1 MRGGFNM
8 VKLMVFNR
16 DEEYIGDVSNLI
28 SANQSIEL
36 NGEDFITFETL
47 DNNIEKGYRILY
59 HDRKVDRFY
68 EYIVQEKNEYKEGN
82 VVVNDIYAE
91 NSLAET
97 VGDFIEDKR
106 SINQRVG
113 HAVERALEP
122 TRWSIGEVYDS
133 QELGTVTFY
142 RTNARA
148 AINDIVE
155 EWQLELKTE
164 ITWDAKA
171 KKIRRKLH
179 FLNHIGEFRGN
190 RLTYTRDILEIKR
203 KTLPR
208 DIVTALYGFGKGE
221 ETESGGY
228 GRRIDFSSINNGK
241 SYVEN
246 NEARELWGRPDNNGK
261 KVHSFGKVEFDN
273 ITDKERLLER
283 TKSELE
289 KLSKPAVS
297 YEVKILDFF
306 RLSGSEHDYVE
317 EGDTV
322 KILDRDFVPAINYNT
337 RVLEIERD
345 LINEEDTTITLGEL
359 VRNIADRES
368 EQDKEL
374 EDINKELLDWG
385 SDDDDDWDP
394 GGLPDYE
401 RAKDLVKA
409 VPALSIGLSSWVD
422 VNEVDAVS
430 FDGSGRVNSLKDV
443 ISNKV
448 IYEQRDMRYR
458 PSIKNMDG
466 RRWVSF
472 NPDPR
477 TLLRWEYDKD
487 RPEDAIQQHGQ
498 FLNHLN
504 KDETVRTIYIVYYD
518 RTPDVV
524 SRDFTSRPPAE
535 ATQNVRKIRN
545 ASNSFPT
552 GYSSPLGYQ
561 IGRASCRERV

>member
-1 MRGGFNM
+1 M

-122 TRWSIGEVYDS
+122 TRWNIGEVYDN

-179 FLNHIGEFRGN
+179 FLNYIGEFRGN

-208 DIVTALYGFGKGE
+208 
-221 ETESGGY
+221 
-228 GRRIDFSSINNGK
+228 
-241 SYVEN
+241 
-246 NEARELWGRPDNNGK
+246 
-261 KVHSFGKVEFDN
+261 
-273 ITDKERLLER
+273 
-283 TKSELE
+283 
-289 KLSKPAVS
+289 
-297 YEVKILDFF
+297 
-306 RLSGSEHDYVE
+306 
-317 EGDTV
+317 
-322 KILDRDFVPAINYNT
+322 
-337 RVLEIERD
+337 
-345 LINEEDTTITLGEL
+345 TI
-359 VRNIADRES
+359 S
-368 EQDKEL
+368 
-374 EDINKELLDWG
+374 
-385 SDDDDDWDP
+385 
-394 GGLPDYE
+394 
-401 RAKDLVKA
+401 
-409 VPALSIGLSSWVD
+409 
-422 VNEVDAVS
+422 
-430 FDGSGRVNSLKDV
+430 
-443 ISNKV
+443 
-448 IYEQRDMRYR
+448 
-458 PSIKNMDG
+458 
-466 RRWVSF
+466 
-472 NPDPR
+472 
-477 TLLRWEYDKD
+477 
-487 RPEDAIQQHGQ
+487 
-498 FLNHLN
+498 
-504 KDETVRTIYIVYYD
+504 
-518 RTPDVV
+518 
-524 SRDFTSRPPAE
+524 
-535 ATQNVRKIRN
+535 
-545 ASNSFPT
+545 
-552 GYSSPLGYQ
+552 
-561 IGRASCRERV
+561 